1 MCCHG
6 CWKGGEMSPK
16 EIIERCN
23 DMIKRLAHEAYG
35 EHNPEAIKDID
46 ALDEIVEIVEMRV
59 PLKPMQPEIEYDG
72 SIVTPCGYCGGELQ
86 RIHDYC
92 PWCGKK
98 IDWSK

>member
-35 EHNPEAIKDID
+35 KQNPEAIKDVN
-46 ALDEIVEIVEMRV
+46 ALDEIIEIVEMRV
-59 PLKPMQPEIEYDG
+59 PLKPMQTEMDTDG
-72 SIVTPCGYCGGELQ
+72 STTIPCGYCGEKL
-86 RIHDYC
+86 RVIYDYC
-92 PWCGKK
+92 PWCGQK

>member
-1 MCCHG
+1 MN
-6 CWKGGEMSPK
+6 PK

-23 DMIKRLAHEAYG
+23 DMIRRLVHEAYG
-35 EHNPEAIKDID
+35 EQNSEAIKDID
-46 ALDEIVEIVEMRV
+46 ALDEIIEIVEMRE

-92 PWCGKK
+92 PWCGQR
-98 IDWSK
+98 IDWGK

>member
-6 CWKGGEMSPK
+6 CWKGGKMNPK

-23 DMIKRLAHEAYG
+23 DMIVRLEYEAYG
-35 EHNPEAIKDID
+35 EQNSEAIKDINT
-46 ALDEIVEIVEMRV
+46 LDEIIEIVEKQV
-59 PLKPMQPEIEYDG
+59 PLKPMQPEMDIHDG
-72 SIVTPCGYCGGELQ
+72 VIIPCGYCGGEVQ

-92 PWCGKK
+92 PWCGQK